1 VVPAA
6 RARLRVIQA
15 LPTMP
20 EVLVIG
26 GGVSGLSAAIALA
39 GAGYDVQVAARELG
53 ESTTSAVAAA
63 FWYPYHAYPEDQ
75 VTRLAAVSL
84 RRFTALVDAE
94 PDAGV
99 RRLEALEVFPG
110 PVAAPAWSSAAED
123 FEAVDPAGLPRG
135 FGGAYRFRTAVIE
148 TSLYLAW
155 LQARAR
161 ALGITIVQR
170 TLTSLDEA
178 LAACPR
184 VINCA
189 GLGARELAADPTLH
203 AVRGQIVRVDNPGL
217 DRVWIDE
224 HSGPAITYIV
234 PRSRDVVLGGTSEAH
249 QEDRSP
255 NPEHTRQILAR
266 CVALEPRLAHAKIRS
281 VAVGLRP
288 ARPALRL
295 EAETR
300 TTPRGPALVVHNYGH
315 GGAGVTLSWGCAE
328 AVLALLQAHDVTTGG
343 PR

>member
-1 VVPAA
+1 M
-6 RARLRVIQA
+6 R
-15 LPTMP
+15 

-26 GGVSGLSAAIALA
+26 GGVSGLSAAIVLA
-39 GAGYDVQVAARELG
+39 EAGYTVQVAARELG
-53 ESTTSAVAAA
+53 EGTTSAVAAA

-75 VTRLAAVSL
+75 VTRLAAASL
-84 RRFTALVDAE
+84 RRFSALAGAE
-94 PDAGV
+94 AEAGV

-123 FEAVDPAGLPRG
+123 FEAVDPSALPSG

-148 TSLYLAW
+148 TSIYLEW

-161 ALGITIVQR
+161 ALGVTIVQR
-170 TLTSLDEA
+170 ALGSLDEA
-178 LAACPR
+178 LAACPQ

-189 GLGARELAADPTLH
+189 GLGARELAKDPSLH
-203 AVRGQIVRVDNPGL
+203 AVRGQIVRVENPGIE
-217 DRVWIDE
+217 RVWIDE

-249 QEDRSP
+249 QEDRTP
-255 NPEHTRQILAR
+255 DPEHTRQILAR
-266 CVALEPRLAHAKIRS
+266 CSLLEPRLANARIRS

-288 ARPALRL
+288 ARPSLRL
-295 EAETR
+295 EAEVR
-300 TTPRGPALVVHNYGH
+300 DAGLVIHDYGH

-328 AVLALLQAHDVTTGG
+328 AVLALLQANSDPLT
-343 PR
+343 R

>member
-1 VVPAA
+1 M
-6 RARLRVIQA
+6 LQA
-15 LPTMP
+15 LPSMP

-39 GAGYDVQVAARELG
+39 EAGYSVQVAARELG
-53 ESTTSAVAAA
+53 EDTTSAVAAA

-84 RRFTALVDAE
+84 RRFAALAE
-94 PDAGV
+94 EDPGSGV
-99 RRLEALEVFPG
+99 RRLEALELFPG
-110 PVAAPAWSSAAED
+110 PVAAPAWSHAAER
-123 FEAVDPAGLPRG
+123 FESVPPAQLPPG
-135 FGGAYRFRTAVIE
+135 HGGGYRFRTAVVE
-148 TSLYLAW
+148 TGIYLDW
-155 LQARAR
+155 LHARAR
-161 ALGITIVQR
+161 ARGVAVAR
-170 TLTSLDEA
+170 RSVASLDEA
-178 LAACPR
+178 LAACPL

-189 GLGARELAADPTLH
+189 GLGARELAADPSLH

-217 DRVWIDE
+217 ERVVIDE

-249 QEDRSP
+249 QEDRRP
-255 NPEHTRQILAR
+255 DPEHTRQILAR
-266 CVALEPRLAHAKIRS
+266 CAALEPRLAGARVRS

-288 ARPALRL
+288 ARPSLRL
-295 EAETR
+295 ELEA
-300 TTPRGPALVVHNYGH
+300 RGPGRVVHNYGH

-328 AVLALLQAHDVTTGG
+328 AVLALLQAE

>member
-1 VVPAA
+1 M
-6 RARLRVIQA
+6 R
-15 LPTMP
+15 

-26 GGVSGLSAAIALA
+26 GGVAGLTAAIVLA
-39 GAGYDVQVAARELG
+39 EAGYVVQVAARELG
-53 ESTTSAVAAA
+53 EGTTSAVAAA

-84 RRFTALVDAE
+84 RRFTALAATD
-94 PDAGV
+94 PGAGV
-99 RRLEALEVFPG
+99 LRLEALELFPA

-123 FEAVDPAGLPRG
+123 FQAVDPSALPAG
-135 FGGAYRFRTAVIE
+135 FGGGYRFRTAVVE
-148 TSLYLAW
+148 TSIYLEW
-155 LQARAR
+155 LRTR
-161 ALGITIVQR
+161 ALARGVTIVHR
-170 TLTSLDEA
+170 TLASLDEA
-178 LAACPR
+178 LAACPQ

-189 GLGARELAADPTLH
+189 GLGARELAADPSLH

-217 DRVWIDE
+217 ERVMIDE

-255 NPEHTRQILAR
+255 DPEHTRQILAR
-266 CVALEPRLAHAKIRS
+266 CVALEPRLAGARVRS

-288 ARPALRL
+288 ARPSLRL

-300 TTPRGPALVVHNYGH
+300 SAGLVVHNYGH
-315 GGAGVTLSWGCAE
+315 GGAGVTLSWGSAE
-328 AVLALLQAHDVTTGG
+328 AVLALLHAHDRMT
-343 PR
+343 R